1 MTHTV
6 TLTVTGMT
14 CGGCENAVTRALGR
28 LPGVERVSASHT
40 ARQVSVTF
48 DEGSVSL
55 ARIREGIA
63 ALGYTPAEA

>member
-40 ARQVSVTF
+40 ARQVTVTF
-48 DEGSVSL
+48 DEGFVSL
-55 ARIREGIA
+55 SRIRKGIS
-63 ALGYTPAEA
+63 ALGYSPAKA

>member
-40 ARQVSVTF
+40 AREVTVTF
-48 DEGSVSL
+48 DEGFDSL
-55 ARIREGIA
+55 SRIREGIS
-63 ALGYTPAEA
+63 ALGYSPAEA

>member
-14 CGGCENAVTRALGR
+14 CGGCENAVTRSLGR

-40 ARQVSVTF
+40 AREVTVTF
-48 DEGSVSL
+48 DGTAVSL
-55 ARIREGIA
+55 SRIREGIA